1 MKPRGDGSGQELEC
15 VGSQCRKVIPKV
27 STGIYLPRVH
37 MVRQDLEVLALCA
50 KPSVLVTHVSLLS
63 SKFTLFACSVKMAL
77 GPSVILPINCR
88 LSFVRKGCWRG
99 SARQEE
105 FASCF

>member
-1 MKPRGDGSGQELEC
+1 MCGQP
-15 VGSQCRKVIPKV
+15 VPHHVTDSRKVIPKV

-37 MVRQDLEVLALCA
+37 MVRQDLEVLAPCT
-50 KPSVLVTHVSLLS
+50 KPSVLVTYVSLLS
-63 SKFTLFACSVKMAL
+63 SKFTLFACSVKMDL

-99 SARQEE
+99 SERQKE